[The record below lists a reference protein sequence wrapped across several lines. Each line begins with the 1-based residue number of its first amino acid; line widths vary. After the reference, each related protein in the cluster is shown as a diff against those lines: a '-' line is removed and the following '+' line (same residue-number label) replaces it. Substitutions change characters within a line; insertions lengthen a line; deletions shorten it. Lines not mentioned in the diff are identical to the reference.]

1 MANSE
6 ARKICFL
13 TGTRAE
19 YGLLSGLIKKVEKNK
34 SSTSQLIVTGTHLS
48 KEYGNTIDAIFKDKI
63 KITRKIDISLIN
75 NTRLGVSKSFSIAVE
90 KISRNLNSLNPD
102 LLVLL
107 GDRYE
112 TFAAALSATIL
123 NIPIAHI
130 HGGETTQGAFDE
142 SFRHSITKM
151 SHFHFCTTD
160 AYKKRIIQLGE
171 DPKNV
176 FCVGS
181 LGIDNILSNKY
192 LNTKQLEREF
202 SLPFSKK
209 NIFITFHPV
218 TLERDTSERHFK
230 NLLRSLNK
238 IEDVSLFFSKANADP
253 GGKKINDEIE
263 RFVQKNQSKSTVRSS
278 YGQQLYFSL
287 LKYVDLVIGNSSS
300 GLIEVPHFKIP
311 TINIGDRQLGRIIG
325 KSVINCLPS
334 EDSIDSALEKA
345 FSKSFLSNIKKF
357 KNPYGEGGATEKIA
371 KKIFSLN
378 LDNILKKTFYDL

>member
-1 MANSE
+1 MINSE
-6 ARKICFL
+6 ARKVCFL

-19 YGLLSGLIKKVEKNK
+19 YGLLSGLIKKIEKYK
-34 SSTSQLIVTGTHLS
+34 SCTSQLIVTGTHLS
-48 KEYGNTIDAIFKDKI
+48 KEYGNTIDTILKDKI
-63 KITRKIDISLIN
+63 KITRKIDISLIK

-90 KISRNLNSLNPD
+90 KISKNLNSMNPD

-112 TFAAALSATIL
+112 TFAAAVSATIL

-151 SHFHFCTTD
+151 SHFHFCSTE

-171 DPKNV
+171 NPKNV

-192 LNTKQLEREF
+192 MNIKQLEKEF
-202 SLPFSKK
+202 SLSFSKK

-218 TLERDTSERHFK
+218 TLERDTSKQHFR

-238 IEDVSLFFSKANADP
+238 IEEVSLFFSKANADP
-253 GGKKINDEIE
+253 GGKKINNEIE
-263 RFVQKNQSKSTVRSS
+263 RFVQKNQSKSTFKSS
-278 YGQQLYFSL
+278 YGQNLYFSL
-287 LKYVDLVIGNSSS
+287 LKHMDLVIGNSSS

-311 TINIGDRQLGRIIG
+311 TINIGDRQLGRIMG
-325 KSVINCLPS
+325 KSVINCSPT

-345 FSKSFLSNIKKF
+345 FSKSFLNYIKKF
-357 KNPYGEGGATEKIA
+357 KNPYGKGGATEKIA
-371 KKIFSLN
+371 KKISSLD
-378 LDNILKKTFYDL
+378 LDNIFKKTFYDL

>member
-1 MANSE
+1 MVNSE

-34 SSTSQLIVTGTHLS
+34 SSSSQLIVTGTHLS
-48 KEYGNTIDAIFKDKI
+48 KEYGNTIDTIFKDKI

-75 NTRLGVSKSFSIAVE
+75 NSRLGVSKSFSLAVE
-90 KISRNLNSLNPD
+90 KISRSLNSLNPD

-112 TFAAALSATIL
+112 TFAAATSATIL

-171 DPKNV
+171 NPKNV

-192 LNTKQLEREF
+192 LNTKQLEREI

-218 TLERDTSERHFK
+218 TLERDTSKQHFK

-238 IEDVSLFFSKANADP
+238 IENVSLFFSKANADP

-263 RFVQKNQSKSTVRSS
+263 RFVKKNQSKSMVRSS

-325 KSVINCLPS
+325 KSVINCLPT

-345 FSKSFLSNIKKF
+345 FSKPFLSNIKKF

>member
-1 MANSE
+1 MKRSE
-6 ARKICFL
+6 ARKICFI

-34 SSTSQLIVTGTHLS
+34 SFKLDLIVTGTHLS
-48 KEYGNTIDAIFKDKI
+48 SEYGKTIDFIYKDKV
-63 KITRKIDISLIN
+63 KISRKIDISLN
-75 NTRLGVSKSFSIAVE
+75 KNSRLGVSKSLSIAIE
-90 KISRNLNSLNPD
+90 KISRNLNNLKPD

-112 TFAAALSATIL
+112 TFAAAVSATIL

-151 SHFHFCTTD
+151 SHFHFCSTN

-171 DPKNV
+171 NPKNV
-176 FCVGS
+176 FCVGA
-181 LGIDNILSNKY
+181 LGIDNISSNKY
-192 LNTKQLEREF
+192 LNLKQLQREF

-218 TLERDTSERHFK
+218 TLEKESSLQQFK

-238 IEDVSLFFSKANADP
+238 IDDVSLFFSKANADP
-253 GGKKINDEIE
+253 GGKKINNEIE
-263 RFVQKNQSKSTVRSS
+263 KFVKKNPSKSTVRSS
-278 YGQQLYFSL
+278 YGQNLYFSL
-287 LKYVDLVIGNSSS
+287 LKYMDLVIGNSSS

-311 TINIGDRQLGRIIG
+311 TINIGDRQLGRMMG
-325 KSVINCLPS
+325 KSVINCPPT
-334 EDSIDSALEKA
+334 EDSIDDALKKA
-345 FSKSFLSNIKKF
+345 FSKSFMKNVKKF
-357 KNPYGEGGATEKIA
+357 KNPYGEGGAVEKIA
-371 KKIFSLN
+371 NRIFLLDLN
-378 LDNILKKTFYDL
+378 NILKKTFYDL